1 MANRTTRRLELRSR
15 GMVRLSSIPLTEV
28 IPCLGHN
35 KMTSGHLHADS
46 DGKVVNRI
54 QQKKEE
60 GGFYQE
66 HAEFWAPTLLLD
78 SDDIEAS
85 KGEVLSGAHKSS
97 GLPFGLPMESRD

>member
-1 MANRTTRRLELRSR
+1 
-15 GMVRLSSIPLTEV
+15 
-28 IPCLGHN
+28 
-35 KMTSGHLHADS
+35 MTSGHLHADC

-54 QQKKEE
+54 QQKKEK

-66 HAEFWAPTLLLD
+66 HAEFWVPTLLLD

-97 GLPFGLPMESRD
+97 GLPFGLPMESRDWERGSLTSNSLSYDPVWFLEQEISKTCCGI